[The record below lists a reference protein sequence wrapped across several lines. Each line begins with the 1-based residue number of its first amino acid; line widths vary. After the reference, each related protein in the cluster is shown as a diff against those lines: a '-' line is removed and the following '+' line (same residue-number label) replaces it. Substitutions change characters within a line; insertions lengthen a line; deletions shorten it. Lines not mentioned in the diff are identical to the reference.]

1 MTKASST
8 RAMRRAL
15 RRSGPL
21 TAAEKRKLEAV
32 DAAGRE
38 GIVLDEDVVGLVA
51 EPGRVSFSVELEEA
65 SLNWN
70 MAWDEIERSI
80 VEADTALAKIESI
93 GGRRRALA
101 RDTVIKTLDDNEH
114 MDQHAATVV
123 ARMVVWLVFTG
134 DNGDLLREARV
145 THAGYVITREP
156 GGANFRLIAGT

>member
-1 MTKASST
+1 M
-8 RAMRRAL
+8 
-15 RRSGPL
+15 
-21 TAAEKRKLEAV
+21 
-32 DAAGRE
+32 
-38 GIVLDEDVVGLVA
+38 
-51 EPGRVSFSVELEEA
+51 
-65 SLNWN
+65 
-70 MAWDEIERSI
+70 
-80 VEADTALAKIESI
+80 
-93 GGRRRALA
+93 A